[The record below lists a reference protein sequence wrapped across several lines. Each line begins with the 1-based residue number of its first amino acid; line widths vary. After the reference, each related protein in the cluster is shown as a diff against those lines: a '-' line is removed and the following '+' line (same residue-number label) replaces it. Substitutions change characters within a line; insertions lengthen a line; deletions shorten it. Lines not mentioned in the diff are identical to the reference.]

1 MESSSSSISVRASV
15 SSEYQLSE
23 QETEELEREFESALA
38 QDLSEAVAAIQTLL
52 KFIKNC
58 NVGTIAGLHAELTQ
72 ATDKLIKGSRTST
85 VSVSSGCKLFIR
97 FITMTSLEEKD
108 FEDLRTLLIK
118 RGDVYLQKVADSRQ
132 KIAHLANPFIRD
144 GTTILTHSRSRV
156 VYCLLKQAIN
166 SGKRIKVFVTASTID
181 STGEEMHKLLQDA
194 KVPSKIILDSAVGFI
209 MEEVD
214 LVIVG
219 AEGVAESGGI
229 INKIGTYQ
237 MAVMAKTLNK
247 PFYVVAESFKFV
259 RIYPLNQGDLPNDEK
274 YTSVNSSEDDHP
286 LIDYTPPQYITL
298 LFSDIGV
305 LTPSAV
311 SDELIKLYQ

>member
-1 MESSSSSISVRASV
+1 MGEQGVAVRASV
-15 SSEYQLSE
+15 SSESQLTE
-23 QETEELEREFESALA
+23 QETDELVKEFEAALD
-38 QDLSEAVAAIQTLL
+38 QNLSEAVAAIQTLL
-52 KFIKNC
+52 KFIKTC
-58 NVGTIAGLHAELTQ
+58 KVGTISGLRAELKV
-72 ATDKLIKGSRTST
+72 ATETLIKARTST
-85 VSVSSGCKLFIR
+85 VSVSSGCELFLR
-97 FITMTSLEEKD
+97 FITMTSLEGQND
-108 FEDLRTLLIK
+108 FEDLRRKLIK
-118 RGDVYLQKVADSRQ
+118 RGDMYLQKVADSRQ
-132 KIAHLANPFIRD
+132 KIAHIANPFIRD

-156 VYCLLKQAIN
+156 VYCLLKEAMS

-181 STGEEMHKLLQDA
+181 NSGEEMHQLLQDA
-194 KVPSKIILDSAVGFI
+194 KVPSKVILDSAVGFI

-237 MAVMAKTLNK
+237 MAVMAKALNK

-259 RIYPLNQGDLPNDEK
+259 RMYPLNQGDLPNDEK
-274 YTSVNSSEDDHP
+274 YTSVNSSEDSHP
-286 LIDYTPPQYITL
+286 YIDYSPPQYITL

-311 SDELIKLYQ
+311 SDELIKLYL